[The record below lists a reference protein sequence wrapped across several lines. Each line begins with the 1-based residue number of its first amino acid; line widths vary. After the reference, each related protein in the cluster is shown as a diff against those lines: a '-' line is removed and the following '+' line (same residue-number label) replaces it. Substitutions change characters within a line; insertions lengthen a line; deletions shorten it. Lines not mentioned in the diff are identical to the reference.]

1 MPAPFQIDPKKVRT
15 ARKTLGLSQGQFA
28 EFTGLSKGTISS
40 MENSGVSSHEKVQ
53 QLALKLSISVEELL
67 PDENQYE
74 SNDAPPGLGEG
85 SPANGT
91 GTDESGKLI
100 DLESNVGKPDQNQ
113 DLNTPYLDSHGRLI
127 AWIRQP
133 LGIAVTALILGNFVL
148 AVLLINGMFGA
159 RKGKALDHQILS
171 NDLATHAP
179 DVFYGRPGMPY
190 EFSRV
195 IPRNSSLK
203 GETNFVK
210 ELDDTIYS
218 FDMLAN
224 TAGVVREQW
233 LPIIEEGL
241 RRGVDYR
248 IILSDYRESNHRFED
263 FSKSV
268 NEQTVLLSR
277 GASIEHHK
285 QLEELL
291 ERINADEA
299 KGKDREFRGTL
310 QVKWNPRVLLY
321 TMWIRDAREKDALAH
336 LGVHFYQGKN
346 QWPNFRFSKEVA
358 PDMVENMV
366 TEFEVAWQSSL
377 DYGELPFPPE
387 EDRGEP

>member
-1 MPAPFQIDPKKVRT
+1 MPAPFHIDPEKVVK
-15 ARKTLGLSQGQFA
+15 ARSTLGLTQ
-28 EFTGLSKGTISS
+28 
-40 MENSGVSSHEKVQ
+40 Q
-53 QLALKLSISVEELL
+53 QLAERAEVSLSTKSNLENTGNSSHPTVQRVAQALSVTIDELL
-67 PDENQYE
+67 PGRSPGEDERARLVALGVDRLTGGT
-74 SNDAPPGLGEG
+74 SGLGSEADDSG
-85 SPANGT
+85 SANA
-91 GTDESGKLI
+91 DSEEYFDSESPG
-100 DLESNVGKPDQNQ
+100 DAVLEASPPWV
-113 DLNTPYLDSHGRLI
+113 
-127 AWIRQP
+127 RQP
-133 LGIAVTALILGNFVL
+133 LGITISAVILGNLLL
-148 AVLLINGMFGA
+148 AALVIYWVVGA
-159 RKGKALDHQILS
+159 KGSRALDHQILS
-171 NDLATHAP
+171 DDLANHAP
-179 DVFYGRPGMPY
+179 DVFYGRTNTPY
-190 EFSRV
+190 EFGRV
-195 IPRNSSLK
+195 IPRNASLRD
-203 GETNFVK
+203 ETNFVK
-210 ELDDTIYS
+210 ELGDTVYS

-285 QLEELL
+285 QLEALL
-291 ERINADEA
+291 ERIKADEA
-299 KGKDREFRGTL
+299 KGKDRTFRGTL

-366 TEFEVAWQSSL
+366 TEFEEAWQSSL
-377 DYGELPFPPE
+377 DYGDLPFPPE
-387 EDRGEP
+387 EDEGEP